1 MEIPN
6 WYSLFLVS
14 AAAWRTFQLI
24 SQDEILD
31 RPRRWFMRL
40 GDSWKKD
47 GDPVPD
53 NYRVQWALFILCP
66 YCLGAWVGLAWW
78 VAWQID
84 SFWTE
89 VVAIPFVISAGVV
102 ALHKLLREPEE

>member
-6 WYSLFLVS
+6 WYELLLLA

-24 SQDEILD
+24 GHDDILD
-31 RPRRWFMRL
+31 RPRRRLLRL
-40 GDSWKKD
+40 GDDWQKD

-53 NYRVQWALFILCP
+53 AYRVKWALFITCP
-66 YCLGAWVGLAWW
+66 YCAGFWIGLSWW
-78 VAWQID
+78 GAWQID

-89 VVAIPFVISAGVV
+89 VVAIPFVINAGLIG
-102 ALHKLLREPEE
+102 LHK